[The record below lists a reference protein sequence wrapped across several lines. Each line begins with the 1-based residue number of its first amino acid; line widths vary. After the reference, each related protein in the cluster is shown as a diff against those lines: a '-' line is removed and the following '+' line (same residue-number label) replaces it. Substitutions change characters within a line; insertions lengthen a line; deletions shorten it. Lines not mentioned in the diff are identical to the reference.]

1 MEQIIGESDS
11 NQRSS
16 FNLVNFNFEMP
27 LDFPLE
33 MGRGC

>member
-16 FNLVNFNFEMP
+16 FKLVNFTFEMP
-27 LDFPLE
+27 LDCPLE